1 MTFRYSKLK
10 VFYDLLDLV
19 KSNLFIL
26 FILFIINSGSN
37 STFMNIVQWSAIAM
51 LGFSLLL
58 RIQETIYT
66 KVEFVED
73 GIHIHTGL
81 FSKSE
86 QFIPR
91 EKFEN
96 VQTNA
101 NILQRLFG
109 VQAITMETGEATSD
123 VALKFVS
130 KADCIKMEDYVLRS
144 GKREQDAEDII
155 NEPERQI
162 LFTPTI
168 RNILKA
174 ALLSFS
180 FLAIIPISFNV
191 WSDVRPVQHVDV
203 DEVASQLPG
212 WLLILLVSLAV
223 LVAVGIGVFKTFN
236 SYYQYTISMDNERIY
251 VQKGWLSKQSLSI
264 RKEKVQAVIYK
275 QSGYQKMLGVTTIK
289 LISTGEI
296 LSSDDQKINE
306 FFPYLP
312 TEKAHELIAV
322 MLPEYQQCSMT
333 HHASPKAKMLICLR
347 PPIIASIVA
356 VIGFWQSIFFVF
368 GAIVL
373 ILTYIS
379 RILEYRNTA
388 FKFEDTYVQLRSGAF
403 TVETLVTKRAKL
415 LELKFERS
423 LLQQMRG
430 VMSVNVTNR
439 AQPIRVTTLL
449 DIEPSLQPMITTWFE
464 ARTKDVA
471 IDPHSQDG
479 SLKQDAI
486 VLLLRALKLKADK

>member
-10 VFYDLLDLV
+10 VFYDLLDLI

-26 FILFIINSGSN
+26 FALFILNAGSD
-37 STFMNIVQWSAIAM
+37 STFMNIVKWGAIAM
-51 LGFSLLL
+51 LGFGLLL
-58 RIQETIYT
+58 RIKETLFT
-66 KVEFVED
+66 KVEFAED
-73 GIHIHTGL
+73 GIHMHTGL

-96 VQTNA
+96 VQTSA
-101 NILQRLFG
+101 NVLQRLFG

-130 KADCIKMEDYVLRS
+130 KADCSNMEDYILRR
-144 GKREQDAEDII
+144 GKYEQHVEEAN

-168 RNILKA
+168 PNILKA
-174 ALLSFS
+174 ALMSFS
-180 FLAIIPISFNV
+180 FLAIIPISFNI
-191 WSDVRPVQHVDV
+191 WSDVHPEKLVDV
-203 DEVASQLPG
+203 DEVASHIPG
-212 WLLILLVSLAV
+212 WLIILLVSLVV
-223 LVAVGIGVFKTFN
+223 LVAIGIGVFKTFN
-236 SYYQYTISMDNERIY
+236 SYYQYTISMDNERIF

-264 RKEKVQAVIYK
+264 RKDKVQAVIYK

-296 LSSDDQKINE
+296 LSSDDQQINE

-312 TEKAHELIAV
+312 TEKAYQLIAV
-322 MLPEYQQCSMT
+322 MLPQYQQSNMT
-333 HHASPKAKMLICLR
+333 HHASAKAKMLIWLR
-347 PPIIASIVA
+347 PPFFAVIVA
-356 VIGFWQSIFFVF
+356 VIGFWKPIFFVF
-368 GAIVL
+368 GAIVF
-373 ILTYIS
+373 ILTYIN
-379 RILEYRNTA
+379 RILQYRNTA
-388 FKFEDTYVQLRSGAF
+388 FKLADTHVQLRTGGF

-423 LLQQMRG
+423 LLQRMRG

-439 AQPIRVTTLL
+439 AHPIHVTTLL
-449 DIEPSLQPMITTWFE
+449 DIEPALQPMITTWFE
-464 ARTKDVA
+464 ARTNDVA

-479 SLKQDAI
+479 SLKQDANA
-486 VLLLRALKLKADK
+486 LLLRALKLKVNK

>member
-10 VFYDLLDLV
+10 VFYDLLDLL

-26 FILFIINSGSN
+26 FILFILNAGSN
-37 STFMNIVQWSAIAM
+37 STFMNIVQWGAIAM
-51 LGFSLLL
+51 LGLSLLK
-58 RIQETIYT
+58 RIQETLFT
-66 KVEFVED
+66 KVEFAED

-96 VQTNA
+96 VQTKA
-101 NILQRLFG
+101 SVLQRLLG

-123 VALKFVS
+123 VALKFVR

-144 GKREQDAEDII
+144 GKREQHAEEVI

-174 ALLSFS
+174 SLLSFS
-180 FLAIIPISFNV
+180 FLAIIPISLNV
-191 WSDVRPVQHVDV
+191 WSDVRPEKHVDV

-212 WLLILLVSLAV
+212 WLVILLASLAI
-223 LVAVGIGVFKTFN
+223 LVAVGIGVYKTFK

-264 RKEKVQAVIYK
+264 RKEKVQAVIYR

-296 LSSDDQKINE
+296 LSNDDQKINE
-306 FFPYLP
+306 FFPYIP

-322 MLPEYQQCSMT
+322 MLPEYQQYGMT
-333 HHASPKAKMLICLR
+333 HHASPKAKKLIWLR
-347 PPIIASIVA
+347 PPIFAAIVA
-356 VIGFWQSIFFVF
+356 IIGVWQPIFFVF
-368 GAIVL
+368 GAIVFM
-373 ILTYIS
+373 LTYIN

-388 FKFEDTYVQLRSGAF
+388 FTLEDTHIQFRSGAF

-415 LELKFERS
+415 LELNFQRS
-423 LLQQMRG
+423 LLQRMHG

-439 AQPIRVTTLL
+439 AHPIRVTTLL

-464 ARTKDVA
+464 ARTKDVV

-486 VLLLRALKLKADK
+486 TLLLRALKAKADK

>member
-26 FILFIINSGSN
+26 FILFILNAGTD
-37 STFMNIVQWSAIAM
+37 STFMNIVQWGAIAM
-51 LGFSLLL
+51 LGFGLLL
-58 RIQETIYT
+58 QIKETLFT
-66 KVEFVED
+66 KVEFAQD
-73 GIHIHTGL
+73 GIHMHTGL
-81 FSKSE
+81 LSKSE

-96 VQTNA
+96 VQTSA
-101 NILQRLFG
+101 NVLQRLFG

-130 KADCIKMEDYVLRS
+130 KADCCKMEDYILRS
-144 GKREQDAEDII
+144 GKRDQNGEEAM

-168 RNILKA
+168 PNILKA
-174 ALLSFS
+174 ALMSFS
-180 FLAIIPISFNV
+180 FLAIIPISINV
-191 WSDVRPVQHVDV
+191 WSDVRPEKHVDV

-212 WLLILLVSLAV
+212 WLIILLVSLAV
-223 LVAVGIGVFKTFN
+223 LVAIGIGVFKTFN
-236 SYYQYTISMDNERIY
+236 SYYQYTISMDSERIY

-275 QSGYQKMLGVTTIK
+275 QNGYQKMLGVTTIK

-296 LSSDDQKINE
+296 LSSDDQQINE

-322 MLPEYQQCSMT
+322 MLPEYQQSGMT
-333 HHASPKAKMLICLR
+333 HHASPKAKMLIWLR
-347 PPIIASIVA
+347 PPIFALIVA
-356 VIGFWQSIFFVF
+356 VIGFWKPIFFVF
-368 GAIVL
+368 GALVF

-379 RILEYRNTA
+379 RILQYRNTA
-388 FKFEDTYVQLRSGAF
+388 FKLEDTHVQLRTGGF
-403 TVETLVTKRAKL
+403 TVITLVSKRAKL

-423 LLQQMRG
+423 LLQRMRG

-449 DIEPSLQPMITTWFE
+449 DIDPSLQPIITTWFE
-464 ARTKDVA
+464 ARTNDVA

-479 SLKQDAI
+479 SLKHDAI
-486 VLLLRALKLKADK
+486 ALLLRALKAKADK

>member
-26 FILFIINSGSN
+26 FILFILNAGSD
-37 STFMNIVQWSAIAM
+37 STFMNIVQWGAIAM
-51 LGFSLLL
+51 LGLSLLL
-58 RIQETIYT
+58 RIQETLFT
-66 KVEFVED
+66 KVEFTED
-73 GIHIHTGL
+73 GIYIHTGL

-96 VQTNA
+96 VQTKTNV
-101 NILQRLFG
+101 LQRLFG

-144 GKREQDAEDII
+144 GKREQDAEAAI
-155 NEPERQI
+155 NKPERQI

-191 WSDVRPVQHVDV
+191 WSDVRPVKHVDV
-203 DEVASQLPG
+203 DEVALQLPG

-223 LVAVGIGVFKTFN
+223 LVAIGIGVFKTFN

-264 RKEKVQAVIYK
+264 RKGKVQAVIYK
-275 QSGYQKMLGVTTIK
+275 QSRYQKILGVTTIK

-296 LSSDDQKINE
+296 LSSEDQKINE

-333 HHASPKAKMLICLR
+333 HHASPKAKMLIWLR
-347 PPIIASIVA
+347 PPIFAAIVA
-356 VIGFWQSIFFVF
+356 VIGFWQSIFFIF
-368 GAIVL
+368 GAIVF
-373 ILTYIS
+373 ILTYIN

-388 FKFEDTYVQLRSGAF
+388 FKLEDTHVQLRSGAF

-415 LELKFERS
+415 LELKFESS
-423 LLQQMRG
+423 LLQRMRG
-430 VMSVNVTNR
+430 VLSVNVTNR

-471 IDPHSQDG
+471 IDPYSQDG

>member
-10 VFYDLLDLV
+10 MFYDLLDLV

-26 FILFIINSGSN
+26 FILFILNAGSD
-37 STFMNIVQWSAIAM
+37 STFMNIVQWGAIAM
-51 LGFSLLL
+51 LGFGLLL
-58 RIQETIYT
+58 KIKETLFT
-66 KVEFVED
+66 KVEFEED
-73 GIHIHTGL
+73 GIHMHTGL

-96 VQTNA
+96 VQTSA
-101 NILQRLFG
+101 NVLQRLFG

-130 KADCIKMEDYVLRS
+130 KADCSKMEDYILRR
-144 GKREQDAEDII
+144 GKREPHGEEAKT
-155 NEPERQI
+155 EPERQI

-168 RNILKA
+168 PNILKA
-174 ALLSFS
+174 ALMSFS
-180 FLAIIPISFNV
+180 FLAIIPIGFNI
-191 WSDVRPVQHVDV
+191 WSDVRPDKHVDV

-212 WLLILLVSLAV
+212 WLIILLVSLAV
-223 LVAVGIGVFKTFN
+223 LLAIGIGVFKTFN
-236 SYYQYTISMDNERIY
+236 SYYQYTISMDNERLF

-264 RKEKVQAVIYK
+264 RKDKVQAVIYK

-296 LSSDDQKINE
+296 LSSDDQQINE

-312 TEKAHELIAV
+312 TKKAHELIAV
-322 MLPEYQQCSMT
+322 MLPQYQQSNMT
-333 HHASPKAKMLICLR
+333 HHASAKAKMLIWLR
-347 PPIIASIVA
+347 PPFFAAIVA
-356 VIGFWQSIFFVF
+356 VIGFWKPIFFVF
-368 GAIVL
+368 GAIVF

-379 RILEYRNTA
+379 RILQYRNTA
-388 FKFEDTYVQLRSGAF
+388 FKLGDTHVQLRTGGF

-423 LLQQMRG
+423 LLQRMRG

-439 AQPIRVTTLL
+439 AHPIHVTTLL
-449 DIEPSLQPMITTWFE
+449 DIEPALQPMITTWFE
-464 ARTKDVA
+464 ARTNDVA
-471 IDPHSQDG
+471 IDPRSQDG

-486 VLLLRALKLKADK
+486 ALLLRALKLKTDK

>member
-26 FILFIINSGSN
+26 FILFILNAGSD
-37 STFMNIVQWSAIAM
+37 STFMNIVQWGAIAM
-51 LGFSLLL
+51 LGLSLLL
-58 RIQETIYT
+58 RIQETLFT
-66 KVEFVED
+66 KVEFAEN

-96 VQTNA
+96 VQTKT

-109 VQAITMETGEATSD
+109 VQAIAMETGEATSD

-130 KADCIKMEDYVLRS
+130 KADCIKMEDYVLRN
-144 GKREQDAEDII
+144 GKREQHAEEAI

-168 RNILKA
+168 RDILKA
-174 ALLSFS
+174 ALVSFS

-191 WSDVRPVQHVDV
+191 WSDVRPEKHVDV

-212 WLLILLVSLAV
+212 WLLILLASLAV
-223 LVAVGIGVFKTFN
+223 LVAVGIGVFKSFN

-296 LSSDDQKINE
+296 LSSEDQKINE

-333 HHASPKAKMLICLR
+333 HHASPKAKMLIWLR
-347 PPIIASIVA
+347 PPIFAAIVA
-356 VIGFWQSIFFVF
+356 VIGLWQPIFFVF
-368 GAIVL
+368 GAIVFM
-373 ILTYIS
+373 LTYIN
-379 RILEYRNTA
+379 RIREYRNTA
-388 FKFEDTYVQLRSGAF
+388 FRLEDTHVQLRSGAF

-423 LLQQMRG
+423 LLQRMRG
-430 VMSVNVTNR
+430 VMSLNVTNR
-439 AQPIRVTTLL
+439 AHPIRVTALL
-449 DIEPSLQPMITTWFE
+449 DIEPTLQPMITTWFE

-471 IDPHSQDG
+471 IDPHSQNG

>member
-10 VFYDLLDLV
+10 VFYELLDLI
-19 KSNLFIL
+19 KSNVFIL
-26 FILFIINSGSN
+26 FILFILNAGSD
-37 STFMNIVQWSAIAM
+37 STFMNIVQWGAIAM

-58 RIQETIYT
+58 RIKETFFT
-66 KVEFVED
+66 KVVFAAD

-96 VQTNA
+96 VQTSA
-101 NILQRLFG
+101 NVLQRLFG

-123 VALKFVS
+123 VSLKFVS
-130 KADCIKMEDYVLRS
+130 KADCSRMEDYILRK
-144 GKREQDAEDII
+144 GIREQDAEEAF
-155 NEPERQI
+155 NKPERQI

-168 RNILKA
+168 PNILKA
-174 ALLSFS
+174 ALMSFS
-180 FLAIIPISFNV
+180 FLAIIPIGFNI
-191 WSDVRPVQHVDV
+191 WSDVRPEKHVDV
-203 DEVASQLPG
+203 DEVASQLPS
-212 WLLILLVSLAV
+212 WLIILLVSLAV

-236 SYYQYTISMDNERIY
+236 SYYQYTISMDDERIY

-264 RKEKVQAVIYK
+264 RKDKVQAVIFK
-275 QSGYQKMLGVTTIK
+275 QSGYQMILDVTTIK

-296 LSSDDQKINE
+296 LSSDDQQINE

-312 TEKAHELIAV
+312 TEKAHKLIAV
-322 MLPEYQQCSMT
+322 MLPEYQQSNMT
-333 HHASPKAKMLICLR
+333 HRASPKAKMLIWLR
-347 PPIIASIVA
+347 PPIFAAIVA
-356 VIGFWQSIFFVF
+356 VIGFWQPIFFVI
-368 GAIVL
+368 GAIVF
-373 ILTYIS
+373 IFTYIN

-388 FKFEDTYVQLRSGAF
+388 FTLEDTHVQLRSGGF

-423 LLQQMRG
+423 LLQRMRG

-439 AQPIRVTTLL
+439 AQPIHVTTLL

-464 ARTKDVA
+464 ARSNDVA

-486 VLLLRALKLKADK
+486 ALLLRALKSKTDK